1 MKGHYSSRVVQRETV
16 RLDMQALFVHA
27 SHPTARR
34 GEAQAAGE
42 KGAEKKAAGRAGKG
56 ERERERERESE

>member
-1 MKGHYSSRVVQRETV
+1 MKGHYSSRVCSARETV
-16 RLDMQALFVHA
+16 RLDMPALFVHA

-42 KGAEKKAAGRAGKG
+42 KGAEKKAAGRVG
-56 ERERERERESE
+56 